1 MQFLKRTRTA
11 LCCFALTPLVL
22 IGIGR
27 EIMLT
32 RTPPRDAALLQE
44 ISLRETPLRESLT
57 GEFSLRGT
65 VSLDAPLAQDTARDE
80 APSLPSTHAAAGL
93 ADMPATP
100 ALPARLPAPAPAAT
114 TAKFFTIN
122 EVLAKRAAQNN
133 TAQPI
138 RLAAIDPSLP
148 IVSDA
153 PPLSPAPHGNDP
165 FGLSLFRAPEGLLW
179 RKWRAVQQ
187 QMESEI
193 ATIEACRRAAAEC
206 DSNAARQFLTLAGAA
221 RAVEG
226 RARLTEVNRSI
237 NTSIRYTTDLVQH
250 GTPDYWSAPLDTL
263 ASGRGDCEDYAIA
276 KYAVLREAGVALSDM
291 KIVLLRDNLRRE
303 DHAILAVM
311 SEGEW
316 MVLDNH
322 LQFPVA
328 ARELTHYAA
337 RYALDDGGVSLFAS
351 PYAENHMPKTAEVA
365 MSASGDFTRVA
376 LRPSM

>member
-22 IGIGR
+22 VGIGR

-44 ISLRETPLRESLT
+44 ISLREIPLRESLA
-57 GEFSLRGT
+57 GEFALRGSIALE
-65 VSLDAPLAQDTARDE
+65 VPLDAAHDE
-80 APSLPSTHAAAGL
+80 APAIPSAHATAAL
-93 ADMPATP
+93 ADMPAAP
-100 ALPARLPAPAPAAT
+100 ALPARLLAPAAT

-122 EVLAKRAAQNN
+122 DVLAKRAVQNG
-133 TAQPI
+133 TAQPM
-138 RLAAIDPSLP
+138 RLAAIDPNLP

-153 PPLSPAPHGNDP
+153 PPLSPAPSPHGNDP

-179 RKWRAVQQ
+179 RKWRAVQK

-193 ATIEACRRAAAEC
+193 ATIEACRRAAVEC
-206 DSNAARQFLTLAGAA
+206 DSIAARQFLTLADAA

-250 GTPDYWSAPLDTL
+250 GMPDYWSAPLDTL

-276 KYAVLREAGVALSDM
+276 KYAVLREAGVAASDM

-303 DHAILAVM
+303 DHAILAVL

-351 PYAENHMPKTAEVA
+351 PYAENRMPKTPAEVVA
-365 MSASGDFTRVA
+365 STSGDFTRVA